1 MVMASAANKRMETK
15 ARMNFIIAQCEIR
28 NNRAVERM
36 LEAIVSLVLHS
47 LTTDTQRGS
56 DTNHLYTLHAVL

>member
-36 LEAIVSLVLHS
+36 LEAIVSLVLHRP
-47 LTTDTQRGS
+47 DHTQRGS
-56 DTNHLYTLHAVL
+56 DTHIR

>member
-36 LEAIVSLVLHS
+36 LEKAIVSLVLHRP
-47 LTTDTQRGS
+47 DHTQRGS
-56 DTNHLYTLHAVL
+56 DTHIR